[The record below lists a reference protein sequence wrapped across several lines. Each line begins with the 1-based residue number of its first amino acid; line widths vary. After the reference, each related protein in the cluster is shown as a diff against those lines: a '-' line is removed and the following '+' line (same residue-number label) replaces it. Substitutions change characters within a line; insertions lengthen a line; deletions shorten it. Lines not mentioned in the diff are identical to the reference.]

1 MTVSRLLVLT
11 LGLLTSATCAAPAV
25 RGQAVERQTE
35 RSFDGYVAPT
45 ALVGAT
51 LINPERPPL
60 PNSIV
65 VIRDGRIACAGP
77 RDRCALPADARV
89 VDVGGAFI
97 GPGLIDAHLHYSWT
111 GWVDSRPDV
120 VDVRA
125 RFPLDSVVNALE
137 GAPERIERALLC
149 SGVTSVF
156 DTGGYPWTAAHGASR
171 EGRISAPRVASAGAV
186 LTTRSSRLD
195 EFLNIEGNAMIA
207 VLRDEANTRAAA
219 RANLAIGARAI
230 KVGYLRAADST
241 HALPLLA
248 VAAEE
253 AKAAGVPLI
262 AHVQHAVG
270 MKQLLDIGAQVLV
283 HVVAPEL
290 LDQDAIAQLR
300 ASGAIVVPTLT
311 VFEGLAD
318 LFAGR
323 APPPYPLDCV
333 DPSIRALLEQPLPST
348 LRQPLLG
355 QVRSLESLVSAGA
368 QNVTRLRSAGVPMAV
383 GTDAGNPGTLH
394 GPSLYREMEL
404 LHAAGLSAREVF
416 AAATLGGARVL
427 SREHELGSIE
437 AGKLADLVVFD
448 ADPTADVRNVQRI
461 RWVMKAGALHSRE
474 SLLP

>member
-1 MTVSRLLVLT
+1 M
-11 LGLLTSATCAAPAV
+11 
-25 RGQAVERQTE
+25 
-35 RSFDGYVAPT
+35 
-45 ALVGAT
+45 
-51 LINPERPPL
+51 L
-60 PNSIV
+60 PS
-65 VIRDGRIACAGP
+65 
-77 RDRCALPADARV
+77 DAQV
-89 VDVGGAFI
+89 VDVRGAFI

-120 VDVRA
+120 VDVRE
-125 RFPLDSVVNALE
+125 RFPLDSVINAQKE
-137 GAPERIERALLC
+137 APDRIERALLC

-156 DTGGYPWTAAHGASR
+156 DTGGYPWTVARSASR
-171 EGRISAPRVASAGAV
+171 ESATSAPRVSSAGAV

-195 EFLNIEGNAMIA
+195 EFLNFEGNAMIA
-207 VLRDEANTRAAA
+207 VLRDEASTRAAA
-219 RANLAIGARAI
+219 RANVALGARAI

-253 AKAAGVPLI
+253 AKAADVPLI
-262 AHVQHAVG
+262 AHVQHAAG
-270 MKQLLDIGAQVLV
+270 MKHLLHAGVRVLV

-290 LDQDAIAQLR
+290 LDEQAIAQLR
-300 ASGAIVVPTLT
+300 ASGAMVVPTLT

-323 APPPYPLDCV
+323 APLRYPLDCV
-333 DPSIRALLEQPLPST
+333 DPDIRALLEQPLPST

-355 QVRSLESLVSAGA
+355 QVGPLESLVSAGA
-368 QNVTRLRSAGVPMAV
+368 QNVTRLRAAGVPMAV
-383 GTDAGNPGTLH
+383 GTDAGNPGTVH

-416 AAATLGGARVL
+416 DAATLGGARAL
-427 SREHELGSIE
+427 GREQELGSIE
-437 AGKLADLVVFD
+437 ADKLADLVVFD
-448 ADPTADVRNVQRI
+448 ADPTTDVRNVQRI